1 MDRFIIHG
9 GRRLEG
15 VVRISGAKNSVLP
28 IMAASII
35 ADSPSRISNVPDL
48 ADVRT
53 MIELLT
59 HLGARIRF
67 NRNTL
72 HIDPSRIDRFD
83 APYEIVR
90 KMRASIYVLGAL
102 LARKKRAV
110 VSLPGGCAIGPR
122 PIDLHLKGMKELGVD
137 IEVKEGYIN
146 GRAKRLKGKEIFLEG
161 TKGTSVG
168 ATINVMLCASQAKGK
183 TVIYPAAC
191 EPEVIDAARFL
202 KKLGIKVSGE
212 GTHRLV
218 IEGRAKVKGGRH
230 RVIPDRIETG
240 TYAVA
245 AAITRGDVE
254 IESCEPEHIGVVID
268 RLREIGVD
276 VKVGRRRIRVRA
288 DKRPQLT
295 EIVVAP
301 YPGFPTDMQAQFM
314 ALLSLAKGTSVI
326 VETIFENRFMQAVE
340 LMRMG
345 AKINIEGNT
354 AVITGVRRLTGTKVM
369 ASDLRASAA
378 LVLAALAAKGRSE
391 INRIYHLDRGYERF
405 DEKLK
410 GLGARI
416 RRVG

>member
-1 MDRFIIHG
+1 MERFVIKG
-9 GRRLEG
+9 GRKLKGKIR
-15 VVRISGAKNSVLP
+15 VSGAKNAVLP
-28 IMAASII
+28 IMAAAII
-35 ADSPSRISNVPDL
+35 TDAPSKITNVPDL

-53 MIELLT
+53 MIELLIY
-59 HLGARIRF
+59 LGAKVSF
-67 NRNTL
+67 KNHTL
-72 HIDPSRIDRFD
+72 NIDPSGINRFD
-83 APYEIVR
+83 APYEIVK

-102 LARKKRAV
+102 LARVRKAV

-122 PIDLHLKGMKELGVD
+122 PIDLHLKGMSELGAK
-137 IEVKEGYIN
+137 IEVAKGFIN

-168 ATINVMLCASQAKGK
+168 GTINVMLCASRAHGR

-191 EPEVIDAARFL
+191 EPEVIDAAKFL
-202 KKLGIKVSGE
+202 KKMGVKISGE

-218 IEGRAKVKGGRH
+218 IDGCREPSGTSH
-230 RVIPDRIETG
+230 RVIPDRIEAG

-245 AAITRGDVE
+245 AAITKGDVE
-254 IESCEPEHIGVVID
+254 IESCEPNHIGVVID
-268 RLREIGVD
+268 KLREIGTNI
-276 VKVGRRRIRVRA
+276 KITKKRIRVRCDRRTEPA
-288 DKRPQLT
+288 

-314 ALLSLAKGTSVI
+314 ALLSLSKGTSVI

-354 AVITGVRRLTGTKVM
+354 AVINGVRRLTGTKVM

-378 LVLAALAAKGRSE
+378 LVLAALSAKGRSE
-391 INRIYHLDRGYERF
+391 IHRIYHLDRGYERF
-405 DEKLK
+405 DEKLSK
-410 GLGARI
+410 LGGSI
-416 RRVG
+416 ERVR